1 MDANGLLFDD
11 GMKSLEAMVQ
21 KLEGGSMGLEDAI
34 KCYEEGTRLSRELQ
48 KKLEDA
54 QRRVEV
60 LRRGEGGE
68 YAAEPLEPARR
79 DAAAK

>member
-1 MDANGLLFDD
+1 MDANGQLFDD
-11 GMKSLEAMVQ
+11 GMKSLEALVQ
-21 KLEGGSMGLEDAI
+21 KLEGGSMGLEESL
-34 KCYEEGTRLSRELQ
+34 KCFEDGTRLSRELQ

-68 YAAEPLEPARR
+68 YVAVPLEPRLR
-79 DAAAK
+79 DSEKK